1 VTRPAVVLG
10 STQPLDDVDQL
21 TAASAGFDVV
31 RRRSGGGAVLVEP
44 GAVAWVDV
52 VLPRS
57 DPLWDDDVG
66 RAFWWL
72 GETWRLALASLGM
85 TGAEVHRGGIVTSP
99 WSSKVCFAGL
109 GPGEVTVEGRK
120 VVGMAQRRTRDGAL
134 FQCAV
139 LIRWEPQHLLD
150 LLVLGT
156 EERAEAAAVLDNA
169 VLVLDASVDEVE
181 AALVAQ
187 LPP

>member
-1 VTRPAVVLG
+1 M
-10 STQPLDDVDQL
+10 
-21 TAASAGFDVV
+21 
-31 RRRSGGGAVLVEP
+31 EP

-72 GETWRLALASLGM
+72 GETWRLALANLGM
-85 TGAEVHRGGIVTSP
+85 NGAEVHRGGIVSSR

-139 LIRWEPQHLLD
+139 PVRWEPQHLLD
-150 LLVLGT
+150 VLALGA
-156 EERAEAAAVLDNA
+156 EERAEAAAVLDES
-169 VLVLDASVDEVE
+169 VLALDASVDEVE
-181 AALVAQ
+181 SALVAQ
-187 LPP
+187 LP

>member
-1 VTRPAVVLG
+1 VTRSAVVLG
-10 STQPLDDVDQL
+10 STQSLDDVDQL
-21 TAASAGFDVV
+21 GASSAGLDVV

-44 GAVAWVDV
+44 GAMAWVDV
-52 VLPRS
+52 LVPRS

-72 GETWRLALASLGM
+72 GETWRLALASLGV
-85 TGAEVHRGGIVTSP
+85 TGAEVHRGGIVTSR

-120 VVGMAQRRTRDGAL
+120 MVGMAQRRTRDGAL

-139 LIRWEPQHLLD
+139 PLRWEPQRLLD
-150 LLVLGT
+150 VLALGA
-156 EERAEAAAVLDNA
+156 EERAEAAATLNESVRVLDCG
-169 VLVLDASVDEVE
+169 LDDVE
-181 AALVAQ
+181 AALVAE
-187 LPP
+187 LP